1 MAKRRVYELARELNM
16 TNKELLD
23 KLGELGIEVKN
34 HMSSLEDDETGRI
47 KDSLFGRKEKAD
59 IEDTRVRPNIIRR
72 RRKPRKEEESAGPEA
87 AEANDAAHET
97 APEPPEPAPGK
108 PAEEKEPEPVA
119 AATPEEPAT
128 RRKPA
133 AAARAKKPAEKAPTD
148 EAPQEMAEAPGAA
161 ADTADALQTTEPE
174 AAPSEQP
181 KAESSAPDTTADAME
196 ADSAAAGADE
206 TIPDAAAQ
214 DQQPADEPAA
224 AGAKTPEAPE
234 VSETQEIIEP
244 EGIEAAG
251 TKEAEEAPTVPDL
264 PEAAEAPRREKA
276 AEKPAGKPAGKAK
289 SPGVEAEAEAEAETP
304 AEKSAKARKARKK
317 PKSAPARIISLPEE
331 SVAQETRPTP
341 EQPAEKARKKSEKAR
356 PQPTAAPEEAV
367 APPDTKAPRKDV
379 EDTRKGKRKKPE
391 PADAAAGAAEKP
403 KKVKKQVPFK
413 RKEVVEGDA
422 LYDQRFGKVRKGR
435 KKGKAAKPATDKTQ
449 ITTPKAIKR
458 RIKVDETIVL
468 ADLAKRMGIKG
479 SELIKRLMGMGVM
492 VTINQTIDFDTA
504 NLLAQEFEFE
514 VERASFEEESVI
526 KTQEDSPTDLR
537 FRPPVV
543 TIMGHVDHGKTS
555 LLDVI
560 RHSKV
565 VDSEAGGI
573 TQHIGAYHVPHD
585 TGDIVFLD
593 TPGHEAFTAMRGR
606 GAQVTDIVILVV
618 AADDGVMPQTIE
630 AIDHSRSAGVP
641 IIVAVNKI
649 DKPGAEP
656 DRIKRELAEKG
667 LVPEDWGG
675 DSIFVN
681 VSAKEQTGIDELLEM
696 IVLQSEVLELKAN
709 PDKPAKGFIIESRQE
724 TGRGPVA
731 TVLVAEGTLHTG
743 EAVVAGMFHGKIRA
757 MFDDKGN
764 TIKEAGPSFPVEI
777 IGLSGVPMAGDEL
790 VAVADEKDARSV
802 SEHRLQKQR
811 SLDLAKTSRMSLDK
825 LYEKMME
832 GEVKDLNLIIKADVQ
847 GSIEALKDSL
857 TRLST
862 DEVKINIIHSATG
875 TIHESDIS
883 LAAVSNAIIL
893 GFNVRPTG
901 KVAQMAEEEHVSIR
915 YYNIIYDAIKEIKD
929 AMVGLMASTY
939 EERIVGR
946 AEVRQVFMVPN
957 IGAIAGCM
965 VIDGKI
971 QRNQPVRIVRDG
983 IVIHEGKISS
993 LRRFKD
999 DVKEVAHNYEC
1010 GIGIERFNDVKV
1022 GDIIECYYLEE
1033 VKPVME

>member
-72 RRKPRKEEESAGPEA
+72 RRKPKKEEESAGAEA
-87 AEANDAAHET
+87 AETKDAAHET
-97 APEPPEPAPGK
+97 APEPPEPAPEK

-119 AATPEEPAT
+119 AAKPEEPAT
-128 RRKPA
+128 RKKKPT
-133 AAARAKKPAEKAPTD
+133 AAARAKKLAE
-148 EAPQEMAEAPGAA
+148 EAPQEAEEAPESAW
-161 ADTADALQTTEPE
+161 DTADTLQAAEPE
-174 AAPSEQP
+174 ATPAEQP
-181 KAESSAPDTTADAME
+181 ETASSEPETTDAGVEAESAE
-196 ADSAAAGADE
+196 AGAEE
-206 TIPDAAAQ
+206 TIPDAEAQ

-224 AGAKTPEAPE
+224 ADAKAQESPE
-234 VSETQEIIEP
+234 VSDISEPP

-251 TKEAEEAPTVPDL
+251 AKEAEKAPSGPDSPETV
-264 PEAAEAPRREKA
+264 EAPREEKA
-276 AEKPAGKPAGKAK
+276 AGKPAGKAK
-289 SPGVEAEAEAEAETP
+289 SPGVEAEAEGEAETP
-304 AEKSAKARKARKK
+304 AEKSSKARKARKK

-331 SVAQETRPTP
+331 PVAQEPAPTK
-341 EQPAEKARKKSEKAR
+341 EKPAEKPRKKSEKPR
-356 PQPTAAPEEAV
+356 PQPTAAPTEAV
-367 APPDTKAPRKDV
+367 APSDAKAPRKDA
-379 EDTRKGKRKKPE
+379 EDTRKSKRKKTE
-391 PADAAAGAAEKP
+391 PADATAGTAEKP
-403 KKVKKQVPFK
+403 KKGKKQAAFK

-422 LYDQRFGKVRKGR
+422 LYDQRFGRVRKGR
-435 KKGKAAKPATDKTQ
+435 KKGKAAKPLTDKPQ

-526 KTQEDSPTDLR
+526 KTHEDAPEDLR

-630 AIDHSRSAGVP
+630 AIDHSRAAGVP

-675 DSIFVN
+675 DAIFVN
-681 VSAKEQTGIDELLEM
+681 VSAKEQSGIDELLEM

-709 PDKPAKGFIIESRQE
+709 PDKPARGFIIESKLE

-731 TVLVAEGTLHTG
+731 TVLIAEGTLHTG
-743 EAVVAGMFHGKIRA
+743 EAIVAGMFHGKIRA

-764 TIKEAGPSFPVEI
+764 PIKEAGPSFPVEI

-790 VAVADEKDARSV
+790 VAVADEKDAKSV

-939 EERIVGR
+939 VERIIGR

-957 IGAIAGCM
+957 IGAVAGCM

-983 IVIHEGKISS
+983 IVTHEGKISS
-993 LRRFKD
+993 LRRYKD

-1010 GIGIERFNDVKV
+1010 GIGIEKYNDVKM

-1033 VKPVME
+1033 VKPVLE